1 MGLTILF
8 GDRARK
14 ATAREIAERAR
25 AVVNGV
31 LARHRLATTGAP
43 QPPVWHS
50 VAMQIELEARADY
63 ARLLDAIRYECA
75 RSRVDVMGVRLA

>member
-8 GDRARK
+8 GDRARNS
-14 ATAREIAERAR
+14 TAHEIAERAR

-31 LARHRLATTGAP
+31 LARHRLPTTRAP

-63 ARLLDAIRYECA
+63 TRLLDAIRNECA
-75 RSRVDVMGVRLA
+75 HGRVDVMGVRLA